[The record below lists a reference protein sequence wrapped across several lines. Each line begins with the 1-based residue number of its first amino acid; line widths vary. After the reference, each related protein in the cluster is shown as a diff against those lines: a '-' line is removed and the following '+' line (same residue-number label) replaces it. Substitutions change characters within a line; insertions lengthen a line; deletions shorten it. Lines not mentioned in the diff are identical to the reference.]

1 MILNEIRLLVR
12 KEIQLEW
19 RQKYAMH
26 GLLLYLASTV
36 FVCYL
41 SFKAKQQAIH
51 PITWNTLFWIILLFI
66 AINAIGKSFTQ
77 ESAQRNLFYYTIASP
92 EAIIFS
98 KITYNTIVMTGISLI
113 GIVFYSWV
121 MGNPVGNFPL
131 YLLSL
136 VLGAIGFSATLS
148 MVAGIAAQG
157 ENTATLMAVLS
168 FPIILPLLLMVL
180 KVSKSAMDGLS
191 IQENWDEIA
200 ILTSIDVIVIVL
212 SGILFP
218 YIWRH

>member
-98 KITYNTIVMTGISLI
+98 KITYNTLVMVAISMI

-168 FPIILPLLLMVL
+168 FPIILPLLLMLL